1 MIIPA
6 FNIISLLSIPLL
18 AAGIYTYIYVFRSE
32 KMADGGERKTVVVV
46 GGGIGGSYLAK
57 LLQDR
62 ANVVLIDPKEF
73 LEIPY
78 ATLRSIV
85 EPSFAKKSVISHTD
99 YLPHGRIV
107 VSKAVNITETE
118 VVTEQGDHIKY
129 DYLAISTGHIHSGAL
144 SRSDKLRNYEEENKK
159 LKSSNSVL
167 VVGGGPTGV
176 ELAAEIATD
185 FPEKKVTLVSKG
197 SRLLEFIAPKASKKA
212 LDWLVSK
219 KVEVILGQS
228 VDLDTATDGVYVTS
242 GGETIK
248 ADCHFKCI
256 GLPMASSWLKD
267 TVLRESLDS
276 KGRLMV
282 DPKLRVKGFENV
294 FAVGDITDIPELKQ
308 GYLAHMHAGVAAKNL
323 KLLISGGDDRK
334 MGTYKP
340 AKPLAL
346 VSLGRNEGVAQILC
360 LTMSGK
366 IPGKIKSGDLF
377 VGKTRKEYGLKANA
391 ED

>member
-1 MIIPA
+1 MVP
-6 FNIISLLSIPLL
+6 
-18 AAGIYTYIYVFRSE
+18 
-32 KMADGGERKTVVVV
+32 GGQRKTVVVV
-46 GGGIGGSYLAK
+46 GGGIGGSYVAK
-57 LLQDR
+57 LLQNH
-62 ANVVLIDPKEF
+62 ANVILVDPKEF

-85 EPSFAKKSVISHTD
+85 EPSFAKKSVINHSN
-99 YLPHGRIV
+99 YLQNGRIV
-107 VSKAVNITETE
+107 VSKAVNITKTE

-129 DYLAISTGHIHSGAL
+129 DYLAISTGHIHSGSLA
-144 SRSDKLRNYEEENKK
+144 RSDKLRNYEEENKK

-167 VVGGGPTGV
+167 IVGGGPTGV
-176 ELAAEIATD
+176 ELAGEIATD
-185 FPEKKVTLVSKG
+185 YPEKRVTLVSRG
-197 SRLLEFIAPKASKKA
+197 SRLLEFIGPKASKKA

-228 VDLDTATDGVYVTS
+228 VDLDSATDGVYMTS

-267 TVLRESLDS
+267 TLLRDSLDS

-282 DPKLRVKGFENV
+282 DPKLRVKGFENI
-294 FAVGDITDIPELKQ
+294 FAVGDITDIPEIKQ
-308 GYLAHMHAGVAAKNL
+308 GYLAHMHAEVAAKNL
-323 KLLISGGDDRK
+323 KLLVSGGNERK
-334 MGTYKP
+334 MGSYKP

-346 VSLGRNEGVAQILC
+346 VSLGRNEGVAQILF

-377 VGKTRKEYGLKANA
+377 VGKTRKEYGLKPDAQ
-391 ED
+391 D

>member
-1 MIIPA
+1 M
-6 FNIISLLSIPLL
+6 
-18 AAGIYTYIYVFRSE
+18 
-32 KMADGGERKTVVVV
+32 
-46 GGGIGGSYLAK
+46 
-57 LLQDR
+57 
-62 ANVVLIDPKEF
+62 
-73 LEIPY
+73 EIPY

-99 YLPHGRIV
+99 YLPKGRIV

-118 VVTEQGDHIKY
+118 VVTEQGDQIKY
-129 DYLAISTGHIHSGAL
+129 DYLAISTGHIHSGGL
-144 SRSDKLRNYEEENKK
+144 SRSDKLRHYEEENRK

-167 VVGGGPTGV
+167 IVGGGPTGV

-185 FPEKKVTLVSKG
+185 YPKKKVTLVSRG
-197 SRLLEFIAPKASKKA
+197 SRVLEFISSKASKKT
-212 LDWLVSK
+212 LEWLIAK

-228 VDLDTATDGVYVTS
+228 VDLDSATDGIYTTS

-256 GLPMASSWLKD
+256 GMPMASSWLKD
-267 TVLRESLDS
+267 TVLRESLDN

-294 FAVGDITDIPELKQ
+294 FAAGDITDIPELKQ
-308 GYLAHMHAGVAAKNL
+308 GYLAHMHAEVAAKNI
-323 KLLISGGDDRK
+323 KLMMSGGDERK

-346 VSLGRNEGVAQILC
+346 VSLGRKEAVAQILC
-360 LTMSGK
+360 LTMCGK

-377 VGKTRKEYGLKANA
+377 VGKTRKEYGLKANT